1 LKILN
6 ETQNLQFMSDSVSS
20 TTTTVAVTQANGKYR
35 TLPDQHLTTM
45 PSSVPYIIGN
55 EAAERFSFYGMR
67 GILTVFMTTYLM
79 NNSGQLAVMSDNEAN
94 GWFHAFVGAV
104 YFLPFVGGILADGFL
119 GKYRTIMWLSIV
131 YCLGHFTLA
140 LNDTRL
146 GLFLGLMLIAI
157 GSGGIKPCVSANVGD
172 QFGRGNN
179 HLLTKVFGWFYLS
192 INLGSTFSSWFCPV
206 FLNTPGLGPRVAFG
220 VPGIFMVIATI
231 VFWMGRKKMVHVPP
245 GGWQFVRETF
255 SGEGLSAIARL
266 TLIYVFVAVF
276 WALWDQSSGGEWT
289 LQARDLDRSIFG
301 WSPYAEQIQIINPI
315 LILTF
320 IPLFNYV
327 VYPAV
332 NRFFTLTPLRKIG
345 IGLFFTAASFIP
357 IWWLAAQIDAGL
369 KPSVLWQVPAYILL
383 TAGEVMV
390 SVTAL
395 EFSYTQAPKTMKS
408 AIMAIFLLS
417 VWLGNIFDSVMHLVF
432 IPALKGAGVNLD
444 GANFFAFF
452 TILMFVA
459 ALAFIFFS
467 RFYRGKTY
475 IQGAEEEELA
485 TTETLSS

>member
-1 LKILN
+1 LKIFAEAHKL
-6 ETQNLQFMSDSVSS
+6 LFMSDSVSS
-20 TTTTVAVTQANGKYR
+20 PSALSDARPRGKYR
-35 TLPDQHLTTM
+35 TVPDQQLKTM

-79 NNSGQLAVMSDNEAN
+79 NSSGQLAVMSDNEAN

-104 YFLPFVGGILADGFL
+104 YFLPFLGGILADGFL

-146 GLFLGLMLIAI
+146 GLFIGLSLIAI

-172 QFGRGNN
+172 QFGKGNKD
-179 HLLTKVFGWFYLS
+179 LLTKVFGWFYLS
-192 INLGSTFSSWFCPV
+192 INLGSTFSSYFCPV

-220 VPGIFMVIATI
+220 VPGIAMVIATI
-231 VFWMGRKKMVHVPP
+231 IFWIGRNKMVHVPP
-245 GGWQFVRETF
+245 GGWKFVRETF
-255 SGEGLSAIARL
+255 SGEGLSAIGRL

-289 LQARDLDRSIFG
+289 LQAKNLDRNILG
-301 WSPYAEQIQIINPI
+301 WSPYPEQVQIINPI

-327 VYPAV
+327 LYPAV
-332 NRFFTLTPLRKIG
+332 DRFFPLTSLRKIG
-345 IGLFFTAASFIP
+345 IGLFFTAASFVP
-357 IWWLAAQIDAGL
+357 IWWLAAQIDAGS

-408 AIMAIFLLS
+408 AIMAVFLLS
-417 VWLGNIFDSVMHLVF
+417 VWLGNFFDSVMHLAI
-432 IPALKGAGVNLD
+432 IPSLQKAGVNLD

-459 ALAFIFFS
+459 ALAFVFFS

-475 IQGAEEEELA
+475 IQGEEDEGLA
-485 TTETLSS
+485 TAETMSS